1 MNLYVETAFV
11 GNKAKIPSSNRSK
24 YGEVYISPDKST
36 RTIYDR
42 APDDGYVS
50 IGSTKN
56 DVANNPA
63 INNSAN
69 DNPADATKEG
79 PGFESIASVSGLIM
93 AVYILRRWG

>member
-11 GNKAKIPSSNRSK
+11 GNKAKIPSSDRSK

-36 RTIYDR
+36 RTIYDC
-42 APDDGYVS
+42 APDDGYIS
-50 IGSTKN
+50 IDSTKN

-63 INNSAN
+63 INNPAN
-69 DNPADATKEG
+69 DNPADATKEE
-79 PGFESIASVSGLIM
+79 PGFESIASISRLIM